1 MSSNKVSLKFEQN
14 LWNQGKTT
22 VAGIDEA
29 GRGPLAGP
37 VIAAA
42 VVFEK
47 GEIIEGIN
55 DSKRLSPKK
64 RELLYDKIMK
74 KAKAVSIGQVESQ
87 EIDRINILNATHK
100 AMRQAVGRLKLK
112 VEHLL
117 VDGRPIPDKIYP
129 QTAIVGGDRS
139 CYSVAA
145 ASIVAKVYRDR
156 LMVEY
161 DSVFP
166 GYGFARHKG
175 YGTKK
180 HREAIIKLKPCPIHR
195 MTFSCVKEHL
205 LDVKHTK
212 NMRDLGRYGEN
223 IAAFYL
229 YKKGYRIL
237 ERNFRLGA
245 YGELDIITRK
255 DEQLCFV
262 EVKTQRHLV
271 FGPPESWVN
280 ERKMEQIGMI
290 AEGYLSRHKEL
301 DLDCRFDVI
310 AITIKINS
318 LKIKHIKDAFRL

>member
-1 MSSNKVSLKFEQN
+1 MSSNKVSLKFEQK

-139 CYSVAA
+139 CYSIAA
-145 ASIVAKVYRDR
+145 ASIIAKVNRDR

-195 MTFSCVKEHL
+195 
-205 LDVKHTK
+205 
-212 NMRDLGRYGEN
+212 
-223 IAAFYL
+223 
-229 YKKGYRIL
+229 
-237 ERNFRLGA
+237 
-245 YGELDIITRK
+245 
-255 DEQLCFV
+255 
-262 EVKTQRHLV
+262 
-271 FGPPESWVN
+271 
-280 ERKMEQIGMI
+280 
-290 AEGYLSRHKEL
+290 
-301 DLDCRFDVI
+301 
-310 AITIKINS
+310 
-318 LKIKHIKDAFRL
+318 